1 MAMYETQGHC
11 SHTGARQLQDIS
23 TRRSQVPVSFNNE
36 RRKPLLSYE
45 AKSQIYRV
53 RARTHHSFIGP
64 KLSTTHLES
73 FTFDMGLEINV
84 GPIMVRGDADVSYV
98 NQVLIAHR
106 AKNIIYRKG
115 PAHKVQLVVPS
126 APFPSPQCA
135 VISTFRPPIRRLN
148 ASSNIHATYGRVKSR
163 VNEASSEATKAEDAE
178 IDHTGNQ
185 TSSQVEQGEESLPQ
199 SQVRVSG
206 GEDRPKRSLLATDFD
221 NVNGDNKDIGPIVV
235 RTHRAL
241 CAADF
246 EYSDEED
253 SIRGDDDIRGL
264 DLEASARWSNCNN
277 ELRSSQECPLMTAQL
292 RIKEEMLREIGQ
304 RARKAR
310 TNGEVDCSIFSKEAP
325 AEEDRVLE
333 MILDLME
340 LGQTMVDAGGFQSEE
355 GRDIE
360 MMLRNNLHTLMRKA
374 THPFRPSGI
383 RAMEVEQSQC
393 LEVFRQM
400 RLRLLQGKHGMSMSE
415 VLKERGLDLRRR

>member
-1 MAMYETQGHC
+1 
-11 SHTGARQLQDIS
+11 
-23 TRRSQVPVSFNNE
+23 
-36 RRKPLLSYE
+36 
-45 AKSQIYRV
+45 
-53 RARTHHSFIGP
+53 
-64 KLSTTHLES
+64 
-73 FTFDMGLEINV
+73 MGLETNI

-98 NQVLIAHR
+98 NQVLTAHR

-135 VISTFRPPIRRLN
+135 VISTSRPPIRRLN

-163 VNEASSEATKAEDAE
+163 VNEASSEATKAEDAG
-178 IDHTGNQ
+178 IGHTGNQ
-185 TSSQVEQGEESLPQ
+185 TSSQVEQGEESIPQ

-221 NVNGDNKDIGPIVV
+221 NGNGNNKDIGPIVV

-241 CAADF
+241 CEADF
-246 EYSDEED
+246 EDSDEED
-253 SIRGDDDIRGL
+253 SIRGDGDMRGL
-264 DLEASARWSNCNN
+264 DLEASARRSNCNN
-277 ELRSSQECPLMTAQL
+277 ELRSSQACPLTTAQL
-292 RIKEEMLREIGQ
+292 RIKEKMLREIAQ

-310 TNGEVDCSIFSKEAP
+310 TNGEDDCSILSREAP

-333 MILDLME
+333 MILDLMD
-340 LGQTMVDAGGFQSEE
+340 LAQTMVDAGGFQSEE

-360 MMLRNNLHTLMRKA
+360 MMLRNTLHTLMRKA

-383 RAMEVEQSQC
+383 RAMETEQSQC
-393 LEVFRQM
+393 LEVFRHM
-400 RLRLLQGKHGMSMSE
+400 RLKLLQENRGISMSE
-415 VLKERGLDLRRR
+415 ILKERGLDLRRR